1 MPLALQERAGAG
13 GCVERVGFRH
23 PNPHIESDG
32 MMGYYRCQ
40 PIEWPPVYTK
50 DGKGIK
56 HFDAVLGL
64 PR

>member
-1 MPLALQERAGAG
+1 MTGNHRG
-13 GCVERVGFRH
+13 
-23 PNPHIESDG
+23 
-32 MMGYYRCQ
+32 Q

-64 PR
+64 PRWRVHTIIGERRLPGLLGGDVLSQGPHQS